1 MWSWDDDKLE
11 RISGFKLWMC
21 VGGRSNMRAKL
32 LSLWGLLW
40 FVRSLWVSHIEIV
53 GDSKTVIDQLNGV
66 STLFSLSL
74 DHWMRRIRCLIR
86 EFTYINFRHIYR
98 EYNIE
103 ANCLSKLLIGAM
115 DGFLFVEE
123 YIDGFLFA
131 SGSLNLF

>member
-53 GDSKTVIDQLNGV
+53 GDLKTVID
-66 STLFSLSL
+66 
-74 DHWMRRIRCLIR
+74 
-86 EFTYINFRHIYR
+86 
-98 EYNIE
+98 
-103 ANCLSKLLIGAM
+103 
-115 DGFLFVEE
+115 
-123 YIDGFLFA
+123 
-131 SGSLNLF
+131 